1 MWRLRSVVELRQEFV
16 CLALQEGS
24 NVSDLCRRFGISRK
38 TGYKWLRRGEEQGA
52 CLSDRSRRPDKSPK
66 RTAAAVETKIV
77 SLRGAHPAWGARK
90 LRRRL
95 SDVGEEGLPA
105 HSTITEILRRNGC
118 LDAAEA
124 AKHKAFIRF
133 EHPRPNGLWQMD
145 FKGHVEMRAGGRCHP
160 LTVLDDHSRFALCIA
175 ACANEQTQT
184 VQDRLTETFQRY
196 GLPERMTMDN
206 GSPWG
211 DGPYGG
217 GFTPLTVWL
226 MRLGVRC
233 GHSRPYH
240 PQTQGKDERMH
251 RSMHAE
257 AMQKVR
263 EDLEDW
269 QAAFDAW
276 RVVYN
281 TQRPH
286 QALDYDVPA
295 QRYQPS
301 PRPWTGRLIEPEYGP
316 DDFERRV
323 QKNGWFSFKGHTLK
337 VSKALASQ
345 RIALRPTADDG
356 VWDVIFVAQ
365 RISQVD
371 LRDVK
376 WTPDMGP
383 AFEV

>member
-1 MWRLRSVVELRQEFV
+1 VELRREFV
-16 CLALQEGS
+16 SLALQEGS
-24 NVSDLCRRFGISRK
+24 NVSELCRRFKISRK
-38 TGYKWLRRGEEQGA
+38 TGYKWLGRSRAEGERFA
-52 CLSDRSRRPDKSPK
+52 DRSRRPLESPT
-66 RTAAAVETKIV
+66 RTAAAVEAKVV
-77 SLRGAHPAWGARK
+77 SLRGEHPAWGGRK

-95 SDVGEEGLPA
+95 EVLGEGLPA
-105 HSTITEILRRNGC
+105 ASTITEILRRNGC
-118 LDAAEA
+118 LDASEA

-160 LTVLDDHSRFALCIA
+160 LTVLDDHSRYAVCIA

-184 VQDRLTETFQRY
+184 VQDRLIETFERY

-211 DGPYGG
+211 DGPGSPY
-217 GFTPLTVWL
+217 TPLTVWL

-251 RSMHAE
+251 RSLKAE
-257 AMQKVR
+257 AMQEVR
-263 EDLEDW
+263 EDLDSW

-286 QALDYDVPA
+286 QALDYAVPA

-301 PRPWTGRLIEPEYGP
+301 PRRWTGCLPEPEYGP
-316 DDFERRV
+316 DDLVRRV
-323 QKNGWFSFKGHTLK
+323 QSNGRLSFKGYDLK
-337 VSKALASQ
+337 VPKAFVGE
-345 RIALRPTADDG
+345 RVALRPAPDDG

-365 RISQVD
+365 RISQVN
-371 LRDVK
+371 LRDALRDAK
-376 WTPDMGP
+376 PSKPQSKQD
-383 AFEV
+383 